1 LTGSLEVDRVLLP
14 DRVEQ
19 GGVRVSGSGP
29 SPVSLSH
36 SLIVVPGC
44 LKDYNLLF
52 DDDNLHYMIVIVLL
66 VHA

>member
-1 LTGSLEVDRVLLP
+1 VLN
-14 DRVEQ
+14 R
-19 GGVRVSGSGP
+19 GGVSGSG
-29 SPVSLSH
+29 H

-66 VHA
+66 VRA